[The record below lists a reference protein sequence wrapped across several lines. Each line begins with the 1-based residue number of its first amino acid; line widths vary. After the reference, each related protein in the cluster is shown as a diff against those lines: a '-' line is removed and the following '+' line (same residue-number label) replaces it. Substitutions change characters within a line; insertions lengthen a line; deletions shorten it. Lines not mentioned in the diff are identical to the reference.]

1 MHYQGRLSSY
11 GWVAWLL
18 LLLLS
23 FCSQASETRFHHFY
37 FSEEHGVPVYLTG
50 LLSAT
55 ALHGFQQKVPGFQ
68 SRREKLNDH
77 ERLLLISTPDTDRQN
92 TSFQPTG
99 IRLYP
104 AGVCE
109 AMPCSLL
116 SPLEIPF
123 ADFSRHSVTAY
134 KLWNLPGPVNT
145 RCSHFQYS
153 GTSEVSYFRDLPLA
167 ASGALPFP
175 DGTTIVEV
183 PAVEKNTQGS
193 AISGAGGT
201 GLNPLMGRGGG
212 FGSWFD
218 FRPGGGGGGGYS
230 NLLDISVMLA
240 LLPVTDNSS
249 DAATGDF
256 EEMIVVSI
264 VDGASREWQHTYT
277 KDEARQLLA
286 DIDDGDELISRIQK
300 LKIAVSAEII
310 GDLSP
315 VCRESVQ
322 KLSQVLAMAYE
333 HNGQTIPGV
342 IHLDG
347 GKKDASTQTQ
357 PASGQQGSGSS
368 GQATSHLLG
377 ATQSGIS
384 GSAGGG
390 DGNDEKE
397 SPPKKL
403 LSPCETSDSD
413 QAAAV
418 QKERYFYSFRYLGKD
433 YELEV
438 QFAGESINYLIC
450 AICCN
455 LCHQAS
461 TYCGDH
467 FDCNQCLQN
476 ELKAVRPKKPKCAR
490 CLNNKGQGIM
500 TISGIDKFSIN
511 PLPVSCPG
519 RENGCS
525 ETPCIKDLKSHCS
538 TCPYV
543 EVKCPIDGCDAQVLR
558 CKLPVHKDECEY
570 QIVPCTNN
578 PDGCSVETM
587 RKNMREHLAVCE
599 YAIINCPTPGCPEM
613 VYRYSVNTHQGECD
627 FVIVSCDNVFKG
639 EKCQVQCMRGELE
652 LHKKTVCPYQKIP
665 CPDCYEDIRR
675 QELTP
680 HRQICEYRQIQC
692 GLCNQP
698 TIYRQLLRHQ
708 MSCTGDAHS
717 QNQENTFS
725 QCTVVYAQALAR
737 EDELLERI
745 ERLEE
750 QLKPGAEKNEQLVHT
765 LTEQLEKSQQAE
777 KQRGTLL
784 EVFTQ
789 KNQELERTLA
799 RFQLNINFA
808 DFQLHGFVGDQV
820 LRAFKGEDEM
830 NRNHAYCIIPKDKLK
845 SFLQQYYHPDIMFDL
860 NVSGTHILLRIVRLG
875 HGMETEINAKVKLL
889 PTSNFDLLANFKSR
903 LISVGLLDRQGRACN
918 QRNYH
923 LEPCAMNHNHG
934 SVELGWSCYIPLMSS
949 DSEQNYLH
957 NEHLI
962 IFLKLED

>member
-1 MHYQGRLSSY
+1 MRYQGRLSDY

-23 FCSQASETRFHHFY
+23 FCSQAREIRFHHFY

-50 LLSAT
+50 FLSAT
-55 ALHGFQQKVPGFQ
+55 ALHSFQKKVPGFQ
-68 SRREKLNDH
+68 SRRKQLNDH
-77 ERLLLISTPDTDRQN
+77 ERLLLISTPDSYRQD

-134 KLWNLPGPVNT
+134 TLWNLPGPVNT

-277 KDEARQLLA
+277 KDEARRLLA

-310 GDLSP
+310 GDLSS

-333 HNGQTIPGV
+333 RNGQTIPGV

-368 GQATSHLLG
+368 EQATSHLLG
-377 ATQSGIS
+377 ATQSGTS
-384 GSAGGG
+384 GAAGGG

-403 LSPCETSDSD
+403 LSTCETSDSD
-413 QAAAV
+413 QAAAA
-418 QKERYFYSFRYLGKD
+418 QKECYFYSFRYLGKD

-450 AICCN
+450 AICRN

-461 TYCGDH
+461 TYCGKH
-467 FDCNQCLQN
+467 FDCNQCLQ
-476 ELKAVRPKKPKCAR
+476 EEASKMSGRKLTCAR
-490 CLNNKGQGIM
+490 CKQYKNMHILKMPI
-500 TISGIDKFSIN
+500 IDEYIIN
-511 PLPVSCPG
+511 PLLVSCPG
-519 RENGCS
+519 RGNGCA
-525 ETPCIKDLKSHCS
+525 ETPCIKDLESHCS

-543 EVKCPIDGCDAQVLR
+543 EVKCPNDGCDAQVLR

-639 EKCQVQCMRGELE
+639 EKCQAQCMRGELE
-652 LHKKTVCPYQKIP
+652 RHKKTVCPYQKIP
-665 CPDCYEDIRR
+665 CPDCQQEITR
-675 QELTP
+675 QVLMQ
-680 HRQICEYRQIQC
+680 HRQICEHRQTQC
-692 GLCNQP
+692 TFCNQP
-698 TIYRQLLRHQ
+698 TAYRQLWHHQ
-708 MSCTGDAHS
+708 MTCLKEADS
-717 QNQENTFS
+717 QNQENTSS
-725 QCTVVYAQALAR
+725 QCSDICARAAAR
-737 EDELLERI
+737 EEELFEWIKRQ
-745 ERLEE
+745 EE
-750 QLKPGAEKNEQLVHT
+750 QLKADAEKRNEQLVRT
-765 LTEQLEKSQQAE
+765 RSGQRKDKESIEAIKKELDVIVEKNKKMES
-777 KQRGTLL
+777 
-784 EVFTQ
+784 
-789 KNQELERTLA
+789 TLA
-799 RFQLNINFA
+799 RLQLTINFP
-808 DFQLHGFVGDQV
+808 DFQLRGFIGEKV
-820 LRAFKGEDEM
+820 LRAFKDKEEIAP
-830 NRNHAYCIIPKDKLK
+830 NCVYFIIPETELNLLIEH
-845 SFLQQYYHPDIMFDL
+845 FYHPDIQMDSY
-860 NVSGTHILLRIVRLG
+860 VSGVHVHLRVKRSHYYGSRIMANVKMLPDRNSLSSDNPLLR
-875 HGMETEINAKVKLL
+875 T
-889 PTSNFDLLANFKSR
+889 
-903 LISVGLLDRQGRACN
+903 ISFGLLHKKGCPVNRDTC
-918 QRNYH
+918 QR
-923 LEPCAMNHNHG
+923 EPCRGNDHRYCHCG
-934 SVELGWSCYIPLMSS
+934 YVCTFLMDAESIK
-949 DSEQNYLH
+949 NC
-957 NEHLI
+957 
-962 IFLKLED
+962 IFTMGTW

>member
-1 MHYQGRLSSY
+1 MCYQELLSGY
-11 GWVAWLL
+11 GWVLCLL
-18 LLLLS
+18 LLILS
-23 FCSQASETRFHHFY
+23 FCSLASETRFHHFY

-50 LLSAT
+50 FLSAT

-68 SRREKLNDH
+68 SRRKQLSDH

-104 AGVCE
+104 AGVWE

-277 KDEARQLLA
+277 KDEARRLLA

-310 GDLSP
+310 GDLSS

-333 HNGQTIPGV
+333 RHGQTIPGV

-368 GQATSHLLG
+368 GPAASHPGGTTQGGTSG
-377 ATQSGIS
+377 A
-384 GSAGGG
+384 AGGG
-390 DGNDEKE
+390 DGNDEKKGTPE
-397 SPPKKL
+397 KL
-403 LSPCETSDSD
+403 PSPCETSDSD
-413 QAAAV
+413 QAVAA

-438 QFAGESINYLIC
+438 QFAGVSINYLIC
-450 AICCN
+450 SICRN

-461 TYCGDH
+461 TYCGRH

-476 ELKAVRPKKPKCAR
+476 EVNQSDRENLTCAR
-490 CLNNKGQGIM
+490 CGHSMELGDIAHIKAMDTYQ
-500 TISGIDKFSIN
+500 IN
-511 PLPVSCPG
+511 PLAVSCPG
-519 RENGCS
+519 RENGCT
-525 ETPCIKDLKSHCS
+525 ETPCIGNLESHCS

-543 EVKCPIDGCDAQVLR
+543 EVKCPNDGCDAQVLR

-613 VYRYSVNTHQGECD
+613 VYRYSVNTHQGECV
-627 FVIVSCDNVFKG
+627 FVMVACDNVFKG
-639 EKCQVQCMRGELE
+639 EKCQAQYMRGELE

-665 CPDCYEDIRR
+665 CPDCQQEITR
-675 QELTP
+675 QVLMQHRLFCE
-680 HRQICEYRQIQC
+680 HRQTQC
-692 GLCNQP
+692 TFCNQP
-698 TIYRQLLRHQ
+698 TAYRQLWHHQ
-708 MSCTGDAHS
+708 MTCLRNADL
-717 QNQENTFS
+717 QNQLS
-725 QCTVVYAQALAR
+725 QCSDICAGAAAR
-737 EDELLERI
+737 ENELFEWIKRQ
-745 ERLEE
+745 EE
-750 QLKPGAEKNEQLVHT
+750 QLKSDAGKIEQLSK
-765 LTEQLEKSQQAE
+765 QCEKSEESTASLRAE
-777 KQRGTLL
+777 FSAIHHKHEKL
-784 EVFTQ
+784 ESTQ
-789 KNQELERTLA
+789 VRSQLIIKFPG
-799 RFQLNINFA
+799 FQLR
-808 DFQLHGFVGDQV
+808 GFVGDQV
-820 LRAFKGEDEM
+820 TRAFEDEKEI
-830 NRNHAYCIIPKDKLK
+830 NHNCVYCIITETELNLLIEQSDHPGIQIDSYVSDVCVRLK
-845 SFLQQYYHPDIMFDL
+845 VLRMTDEINVNIKILPDRNSL
-860 NVSGTHILLRIVRLG
+860 SSGNPLLR
-875 HGMETEINAKVKLL
+875 T
-889 PTSNFDLLANFKSR
+889 
-903 LISVGLLDRQGRACN
+903 ISFGLLDKDGCQCYKTTYQRQ
-918 QRNYH
+918 
-923 LEPCAMNHNHG
+923 PCRGNDHRDCKNCGQYNMF
-934 SVELGWSCYIPLMSS
+934 LMYFCYI
-949 DSEQNYLH
+949 EQYIHSGYLV
-957 NEHLI
+957 
-962 IFLKLED
+962 IFVKVED